1 MNRQLVIRGAAI
13 SIAAIAA
20 SVFLA
25 GEFLGDKETLSAGAI
40 SADPAEIRGASVIS
54 PVGPGAGPQAAEPA
68 LEMSALDVSKDKTTV
83 PNVQDSFQPELT
95 FADQDA
101 VAEPALSLDQ
111 DLRITQSGAVETPLC
126 APDLTAKPAIDGLIE
141 LQLSAP
147 CNANER
153 IVLSHGDLAFSATL
167 DMAGEYTGYIPAL
180 AADARVDVFLSD
192 DTYLQAQT
200 VIPDHA
206 DYARMIVQWTG
217 PAQMG
222 LHAYHRGAAYGE
234 DGHIHAMNPFD
245 PALEE
250 AFLVAL
256 GEDEG
261 VEPML
266 AQVYSVPLAQASETR
281 LQLEVSVNA
290 RSCGTDLVAFV
301 MPTHG
306 DGAGVVEELRVA
318 MPDCAVGDGLVI
330 LDLPFNPSVPA
341 AQGLEFTSDNS

>member
-25 GEFLGDKETLSAGAI
+25 GEFLGDKERLSAGVI
-40 SADPAEIRGASVIS
+40 SSAPVEIRGASVIS
-54 PVGPGAGPQAAEPA
+54 PIGSTTLPEGMEPS
-68 LEMSALDVSKDKTTV
+68 LQISALDKSEDKSTV
-83 PNVQDSFQPELT
+83 PTVQNNFQPELT
-95 FADQDA
+95 FADQSTPVEDSFEIEQPLVIGQGDSVTTALCDA
-101 VAEPALSLDQ
+101 S
-111 DLRITQSGAVETPLC
+111 
-126 APDLTAKPAIDGLIE
+126 LTAVPAIDGLIE

-153 IVLSHGDLAFSATL
+153 VVVSHGDLAFSATL
-167 DMAGEYTGYIPAL
+167 DTAGDFNAYIPGL
-180 AADARVDVFLSD
+180 AADARIDVFLSD

-266 AQVYSVPLAQASETR
+266 AQVYSVPLAQAGETR

-318 MPDCAVGDGLVI
+318 MPDCATGEGLVI
-330 LDLPFNPSVPA
+330 LDLPFNPAPPA